1 MINVGIWIKAFRKEK
16 GYTQK
21 QLGDMVGL
29 SSIAIQNYESGTRK
43 PNVNV
48 LYNISKA
55 LDIDISLFFKDSSST
70 EEITKDIVQKSYI
83 GESLLSL
90 YNSIDD
96 YVYSANLISSKS
108 TKEEVDILISKL
120 KDLIDFERYKLI
132 KLEDFEE

>member
-55 LDIDISLFFKDSSST
+55 LNIDISLFFKDSSST